1 MAEKEKV
8 ARKSH
13 TLDHRG
19 DRSSE
24 GDAHGRS
31 PIKKDKKE
39 KVNVQLNEEY
49 AGCNPGCHVVYNN
62 YRKLTRSVCLLL
74 LGLFVTNSLS
84 LSHTH
89 SQQHAHTHT
98 TTISVCSTHCIACA
112 RRHHV
117 LRAANDDDD
126 DPSLNSI
133 PNPILLIRL

>member
-24 GDAHGRS
+24 GDTHGRS

-39 KVNVQLNEEY
+39 KVNVDTNHESTR
-49 AGCNPGCHVVYNN
+49 CNGSNIVYNN
-62 YRKLTRSVCLLL
+62 NRELTRSFCLLL

-84 LSHTH
+84 LTHKRNHNTHTH
-89 SQQHAHTHT
+89 PKTT
-98 TTISVCSTHCIACA
+98 TTILV
-112 RRHHV
+112 
-117 LRAANDDDD
+117 
-126 DPSLNSI
+126 
-133 PNPILLIRL
+133 